1 MQRLFDGLVQFRQ
14 EDFESHRDLFQDLG
28 HAQEPHTIFIGCAD
42 SRVVP
47 NLITKTLPGELFV
60 IRNVA
65 NIVPNYRQTSEYVA
79 TTSAIEYAMM
89 QFPIENIVVC
99 GHSNCGGCQAL
110 YFPEERLAQMPHT
123 RKWLE
128 QAHPVRD
135 RVLGEMP
142 EDNPAKRDWLTEQ
155 INIVEQMKHLLTYPF
170 IVDRYFEGKLAI
182 HGWHYI
188 IETGEIFAYQREKAY
203 FELIN

>member
-1 MQRLFDGLVQFRQ
+1 MNRLFEGLVQFRQ
-14 EDFESHRDLFQDLG
+14 EDFESHRELFEGLG
-28 HAQEPHTIFIGCAD
+28 QAQQPHTIFIGCAD

-79 TTSAIEYAMM
+79 TTSAIEYAML
-89 QFPIENIVVC
+89 QFGIEDIVVC

-110 YFPEERLAQMPHT
+110 YFNEERLDQMPHT

-135 RVLGEMP
+135 RVLSEMT
-142 EDNPAKRDWLTEQ
+142 EDNPAKREWLTEQ
-155 INIVEQMKHLLTYPF
+155 MNIVEQMKHLLTYPF
-170 IVDRYFEGKLAI
+170 IVDRYIEGRLRI

-188 IETGEIFAYQREKAY
+188 IETGEILAYQRTKGY